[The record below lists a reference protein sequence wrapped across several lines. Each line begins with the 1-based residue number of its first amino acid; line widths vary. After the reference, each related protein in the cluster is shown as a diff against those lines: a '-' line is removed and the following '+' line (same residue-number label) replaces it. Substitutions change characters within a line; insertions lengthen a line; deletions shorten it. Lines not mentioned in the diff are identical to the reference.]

1 MLHAVRTA
9 ALVFALA
16 ALPVG
21 AQQGRND
28 STFTWSKSLP
38 ANTTLTISNGNGPIT
53 VREAP
58 AGSDRVEV
66 RAVKN
71 RRSRGSLQDVAFDVH
86 ETANQV
92 EICTLYDDQASCR
105 DRGGSHNV
113 RVSVEYT
120 VLVPRS
126 IRLKLGTGNGEIG
139 IERAGADVSAS
150 TGNGRVTI
158 GQTEGRVTVATG
170 SGDVQVDGANGPV
183 NVTTG
188 NGRVF
193 VATAKGAV
201 DATTGNGDIDVR
213 IKALPVEGDMR
224 FNSGSGSIRV
234 MLPANYNGRIDA
246 TSGNGNLS
254 SDFEISIVGRLDSH
268 HIRGTIGSGGPLMR
282 LSTGNGTIELRKN

>member
-38 ANTTLTISNGNGPIT
+38 ANTMLTISNGNGPIT

-71 RRSRGSLQDVAFDVH
+71 RRSRGSLLQDVAFDVR

-92 EICTLYDDQASCR
+92 EIFARSDDLDEASCR

-120 VLVPRS
+120 ALSRDRFASSSAPAMVRS
-126 IRLKLGTGNGEIG
+126 ASSELAPTCRRRPAT
-139 IERAGADVSAS
+139 DVSPS
-150 TGNGRVTI
+150 GR
-158 GQTEGRVTVATG
+158 R
-170 SGDVQVDGANGPV
+170 
-183 NVTTG
+183 
-188 NGRVF
+188 
-193 VATAKGAV
+193 
-201 DATTGNGDIDVR
+201 
-213 IKALPVEGDMR
+213 KAE
-224 FNSGSGSIRV
+224 
-234 MLPANYNGRIDA
+234 
-246 TSGNGNLS
+246 
-254 SDFEISIVGRLDSH
+254 
-268 HIRGTIGSGGPLMR
+268 
-282 LSTGNGTIELRKN
+282 